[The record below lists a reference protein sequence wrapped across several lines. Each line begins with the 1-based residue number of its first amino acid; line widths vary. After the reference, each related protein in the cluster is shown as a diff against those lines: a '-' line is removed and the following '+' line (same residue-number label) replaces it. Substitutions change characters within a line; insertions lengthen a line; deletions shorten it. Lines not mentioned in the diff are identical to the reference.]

1 MSCNSDAALW
11 FTYVLLKQPICLLD
25 CSSWFCFFPFIF
37 LLSSYFSFPLLH
49 SLLSVS
55 LQECCASYLIKF
67 WQKFNHTHHAH
78 HLKKIISIVTEK
90 PEIWLSRQQ
99 ISDFLLLIF
108 LPSEGSGKGH
118 KGCLGKCNYSNIF
131 IKDRSFPPPPTSW
144 KTKHLELSLS
154 VPQSLLT
161 VQITAVEPEAVLRS
175 SAQKPEIAG
184 SWRHPLQ
191 GAEQQQWMEAAQG
204 SQVGLCCNGHRCV
217 CSRDSGT
224 L

>member
-1 MSCNSDAALW
+1 MIHVR
-11 FTYVLLKQPICLLD
+11 FTKTTYLPFGLQLLVLFLSIHF
-25 CSSWFCFFPFIF
+25 SSIF
-37 LLSSYFSFPLLH
+37 LFFLSFAAFPPQRLTAGVLCQ
-49 SLLSVS
+49 LSNKILAEIQS
-55 LQECCASYLIKF
+55 
-67 WQKFNHTHHAH
+67 HHAH

-90 PEIWLSRQQ
+90 PEIWLSWQQ

-175 SAQKPEIAG
+175 SAQKPKIAG

-204 SQVGLCCNGHRCV
+204 SQVGLCCNGTGVFAPETVVH
-217 CSRDSGT
+217 SNI
-224 L
+224 